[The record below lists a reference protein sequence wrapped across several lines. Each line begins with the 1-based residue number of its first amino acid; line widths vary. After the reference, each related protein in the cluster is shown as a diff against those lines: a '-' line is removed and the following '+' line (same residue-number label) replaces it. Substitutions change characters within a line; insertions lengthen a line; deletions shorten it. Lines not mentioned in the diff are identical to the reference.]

1 MPQLACSTDF
11 VMDAFLAVALFAG
24 CAVGPDYHRPAALGG
39 DAMPAAF
46 GDGAVTNAGH
56 WKTAEPSA
64 HLPRGVWWEIY
75 DDAELNRLELLAAAN
90 NQQIAV
96 ALANLEQAGAAAKV
110 ARADFSRRSMGPLR
124 PPDNARAQIHRRPA
138 RRPE

>member
-1 MPQLACSTDF
+1 LARITSAHALHDAGDLSGDRETPPARGGVEAEAAWSANGICGRSNGGGGRMISDRSILRSLCDMPQLACSTDF

-64 HLPRGVWWEIY
+64 HRPRGVWW
-75 DDAELNRLELLAAAN
+75 A
-90 NQQIAV
+90 
-96 ALANLEQAGAAAKV
+96 
-110 ARADFSRRSMGPLR
+110 
-124 PPDNARAQIHRRPA
+124 
-138 RRPE
+138 